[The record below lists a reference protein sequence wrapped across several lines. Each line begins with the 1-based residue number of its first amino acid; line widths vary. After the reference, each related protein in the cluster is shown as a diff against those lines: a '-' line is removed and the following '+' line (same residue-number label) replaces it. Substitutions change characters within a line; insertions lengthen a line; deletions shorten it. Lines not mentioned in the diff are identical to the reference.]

1 VRAWRPFVFELPFL
15 RVWLIGLLAA
25 GAGFQL
31 FPTVPFRLRA
41 LGAPPE
47 AVGLFLTALTLGS
60 ALSAAWT
67 GALGDV
73 LGRRRVLTA
82 AGLGLAL
89 FSALYALL
97 EVLWLLVA
105 LGLAHGVIWSA
116 LLTGA
121 SAEAARTVPAERRAE
136 GIAWYGMGSTLA
148 VTVAPAAGF
157 WMLSRGWPWLCT
169 GLALLYLAVA
179 ALARTVPGTPWP
191 APGWSARLSLASA
204 VEWRA
209 LRSSVVLLAVSFGYG
224 GATSFAALL
233 AEERGI
239 EPRGIFFTAFALSI
253 LVLRPALGPLV
264 DRVGARRVL
273 PPSIVLVAA
282 GLALL
287 PFQHDVAGTAVASL
301 VFGAGFSTL
310 YPAFSTLMLARVA
323 PERHGSA
330 FGAMLA
336 AFDIGIGSG
345 SLAFGPLVAHLGP
358 EVAFVTGAALA
369 FSAWPLLR
377 WLEPNP
383 ERLAMR
389 AALAES
395 ERERR

>member
-1 VRAWRPFVFELPFL
+1 VRPRRPFLLELAFL
-15 RVWLIGLLAA
+15 RVWLIGLVAA

-31 FPTVPFRLRA
+31 FPTVPFRLRG
-41 LGAPPE
+41 LGAQPE

-82 AGLGLAL
+82 AGLGLAV
-89 FSALYALL
+89 FSAVYAVL
-97 EVLWLLVA
+97 EVWWLLVA
-105 LGLAHGVIWSA
+105 LGFVHGVIWSA

-121 SAEAARTVPAERRAE
+121 SAEAARTVPPARRAE

-157 WMLSRGWPWLCT
+157 WMLARGWPWLCA
-169 GLALLYLAVA
+169 GLAVLHLAIA
-179 ALARTVPGTPWP
+179 ALARALPSAPWP
-191 APGWSARLSLASA
+191 ERGWTRRLSPASA

-209 LRSSVVLLAVSFGYG
+209 LRSSLVLFAVSFGYG

-273 PPSIVLVAA
+273 PPSIVLAAA

-287 PFQHDVAGTAVASL
+287 PFQHDAAGTAVASL

-345 SLAFGPLVAHLGP
+345 SLAFGPLVERFGP

-383 ERLAMR
+383 ERLALR